1 MSLHGLEEYEAE
13 CRQAQDDE
21 AGGMAALV
29 WPVVA
34 IAATVACWVIAGWIT
49 ALIEVA
55 K

>member
-1 MSLHGLEEYEAE
+1 MNQLHGLNDHE
-13 CRQAQDDE
+13 QAQQDE

-34 IAATVACWVIAGWIT
+34 IAATVACWVIAGWLT